1 MINIFTYMIMIAMI
15 FSAFR
20 AIIAVK
26 LIDSIFFFTFIGIGA
41 TILFALMKAP
51 DVALTEAAVGTG
63 LVSLVFLSTLRKTSK
78 EDESES

>member
-1 MINIFTYMIMIAMI
+1 MSIFSYIIMIAMLL
-15 FSAFR
+15 SAFR
-20 AIIAVK
+20 AITAIK

-63 LVSLVFLSTLRKTSK
+63 LVTLIFLSTLRKTSK

>member
-1 MINIFTYMIMIAMI
+1 MISIFSYIIMIAMLL
-15 FSAFR
+15 SAFR
-20 AIIAVK
+20 AITAIK

-63 LVSLVFLSTLRKTSK
+63 LVTLIFLSTLRKTSK